1 MIIFLKNI
9 KVIILNIMINFKEER
24 RSSIFDTIVKKM
36 LKYVL
41 KRLGLMVF
49 TFLIIVTICFFLVKL
64 LPNPLPN
71 LTGKDMQI
79 LINRREAL
87 GYNKPLI
94 EQYWI
99 FLTDTLFGGDWGI
112 SEAKYF
118 PRDVWEVFIEKLPPT
133 MYVNVFAM
141 LVSVPLGL
149 GLGIF
154 AALKKNKWQDHVIS
168 IVVMLF
174 ISVPSYVTG
183 FLVQYLFCYKWQIFP
198 SQMAAADVGYFSW
211 TMIKSVIPAIMMLSF
226 GTIAGLTRFTRAE
239 LTEVLT
245 SEFMLLA
252 RTKGLTKAQATT
264 RHALKNA
271 MVPIFPAILGQ
282 FIGII
287 GGSLITEQIF
297 GIPGVGGLYIYS
309 ITALDYNVFLL
320 DTCFYLIIGL
330 LSGIVLDLSYGFIDP
345 RIRMGER

>member
-1 MIIFLKNI
+1 
-9 KVIILNIMINFKEER
+9 
-24 RSSIFDTIVKKM
+24 
-36 LKYVL
+36 
-41 KRLGLMVF
+41 MVF

-71 LTGKDMQI
+71 PIGKDIQI
-79 LINRREAL
+79 IINRREAL

-94 EQYWI
+94 EQYFI
-99 FLTDTLFGGDWGI
+99 FVKNTLFGGDWGI
-112 SEAKYF
+112 SEHKYY
-118 PRDVWEVFIEKLPPT
+118 PREVWDVFVEKLPPT

-154 AALKKNKWQDHVIS
+154 SALKKNKWQDHVIS

-198 SQMAAADVGYFSW
+198 AQMAPSDVGYFSW

-271 MVPIFPAILGQ
+271 MVPIFPSILGQ

-297 GIPGVGGLYIYS
+297 GVPGVGGLYIYAINS
-309 ITALDYNVFLL
+309 LDYNVFLL
-320 DTCFYLIIGL
+320 DTCFYLAIGL
-330 LSGIVLDLSYGFIDP
+330 LSGIVIDLSYGFIDP

>member
-1 MIIFLKNI
+1 MY
-9 KVIILNIMINFKEER
+9 
-24 RSSIFDTIVKKM
+24 
-36 LKYVL
+36 KYVL

-49 TFLIIVTICFFLVKL
+49 TFLAIVTICFFLVKL
-64 LPNPLPN
+64 LPNVPAEQF
-71 LTGKDMQI
+71 GKDATII
-79 LINRREAL
+79 LQRREAL

-94 EQYWI
+94 EQYFI
-99 FLTDTLFGGDWGI
+99 FLTRTLIGGDWGI
-112 SEAKYF
+112 GETMY
-118 PRDVWEVFIEKLPPT
+118 PTQDVWTVFLSKLPPT
-133 MYVNVFAM
+133 MYVNILAM

-149 GLGIF
+149 ALGIW
-154 AALKKNKWQDHVIS
+154 AALKKNTWQDHTIS
-168 IVVMLF
+168 TVVMIA

-183 FLVQYLFCYKWQIFP
+183 FLVQYLFCFKWQIFP
-198 SQMAAADVGYFSW
+198 SQMHSNYQYSYLDWEMFV
-211 TMIKSVIPAIMMLSF
+211 SVIPAIMMLSF
-226 GTIAGLTRFTRAE
+226 GTIAGLTRFSRAE

-271 MVPIFPAILGQ
+271 MVPIFPMILGQ

-297 GIPGVGGLYIYS
+297 GIPGVGGLYLDS
-309 ITALDYNVFLL
+309 ISRLDYNFFLL
-320 DTCFYLIIGL
+320 DTCFYCFIGL
-330 LSGIVLDLSYGFIDP
+330 LSGILIDLSYGFIDP